1 MADAPVEDLLAVDRE
16 VARGAERLAKWREA
30 LRREPEAHAEEEPL
44 EVVRRVSGKSTWDAL
59 GALSP
64 VLLDVPLRDRLQ
76 AWVAALLAAR
86 VEQPE
91 EVAWARATVSPLA
104 GGADAVAR
112 FAGESPGTVS
122 WREAWRGVVRARS
135 AAEARLWLDAAAE
148 VGPAL
153 AEIARRRAGKR
164 LEVARRVGKEHP
176 WELVPGVKAG
186 ELRAAAQRVLDRTE
200 DLSREVWKPVLREAA
215 VPAMAPALVMH
226 AAVAR
231 EAGEGWPARLSGAWL
246 QEQFGARL
254 EGLKPATGPLPEA
267 VGASS
272 FARALY
278 AFGFAVRVASAPK
291 VVPFALAH
299 EPGARWAHRLGA
311 TLASLAADPE
321 WQTRALGVGKRTALA
336 QSRVLSRTLLLELRL
351 QAARVLLGD
360 AADFA
365 PRDRFAELG
374 TRVFGAELDA
384 RLRGAWPEARE
395 DDGSRL
401 LGAIEAHG
409 FTREL
414 REQFDAD
421 WFRNP
426 RAWTHLRAVSA
437 LAPREMPAADAAL
450 AAVDALARAF
460 EGVLG

>member
-1 MADAPVEDLLAVDRE
+1 MADAPVEDLPAVDRE
-16 VARGAERLAKWREA
+16 VARAVERLAKWRES
-30 LRREPEAHAEEEPL
+30 LRRDPEAHADEEPL
-44 EVVRRVSGKSTWDAL
+44 EAVRRVTGKSTWESL

-64 VLLDVPLRDRLQ
+64 VMLDVPLRDRLQ

-86 VEQPE
+86 VEQPD
-91 EVAWARATVSPLA
+91 EVAWARAA
-104 GGADAVAR
+104 GEPRAR
-112 FAGESPGTVS
+112 FAGEPPRMAS
-122 WREAWRGVVRARS
+122 WPEAWRGVVRARS
-135 AAEARLWLDAAAE
+135 AAEARLWLDAAADAA
-148 VGPAL
+148 PPL
-153 AEIARRRAGKR
+153 AQIARRRAGKR
-164 LEVARRVGKEHP
+164 LEVARRLGKEHP
-176 WELVPGVKAG
+176 WELVPGLKPG
-186 ELRAAAQRVLDRTE
+186 ELRAAAQRLLDRTE
-200 DLSREVWKPVLREAA
+200 DLSREVWKPVVRDAA
-215 VPAMAPALVMH
+215 TPSMAPALVMH

-231 EAGEGWPARLSGAWL
+231 DAGEGWPARLSAAWL

-267 VGASS
+267 IGASS

-278 AFGFAVRVASAPK
+278 AFGFAFRVAAAPK
-291 VVPFALAH
+291 VAPFAMAH
-299 EPGARWAHRLGA
+299 EPGARWAHSAGA
-311 TLASLAADPE
+311 TFASLAADPE

-336 QSRVLSRTLLLELRL
+336 QSRVLARTLLLGVRL

-374 TRVFGAELDA
+374 TRLFGAELDA
-384 RLRGAWPEARE
+384 RLGGAWPEARA
-395 DDGSRL
+395 DDASRL
-401 LGAIEAHG
+401 LGAIESHG
-409 FTREL
+409 FVREL
-414 REQFDAD
+414 RERFDAD

-437 LAPREMPAADAAL
+437 LAPHELPALDATL

>member
-16 VARGAERLAKWREA
+16 VARGVERLAKWREA

-44 EVVRRVSGKSTWDAL
+44 EVVRRVSGKSTWVAL

-76 AWVAALLAAR
+76 AWVAALIAAR

-91 EVAWARATVSPLA
+91 EVAWALA
-104 GGADAVAR
+104 ASEARAR
-112 FAGESPGTVS
+112 FAGEPPRTVS

-135 AAEARLWLDAAAE
+135 VAEARLWLDAAADAA
-148 VGPAL
+148 PAL
-153 AEIARRRAGKR
+153 GEIARRRAGKR
-164 LEVARRVGKEHP
+164 LEVARRLGKEHP
-176 WELVPGVKAG
+176 RELVPGAKPG
-186 ELRAAAQRVLDRTE
+186 ELRAAAQRVLERTE

-231 EAGEGWPARLSGAWL
+231 EAGEGWPARLSSAWL

-254 EGLKPATGPLPEA
+254 EGLQPATGPLPEA

-278 AFGFAVRVASAPK
+278 AFGFALRVAAAPK

-299 EPGARWAHRLGA
+299 EPGARWAHRMGA
-311 TLASLAADPE
+311 TFASLAADPE
-321 WQTRALGVGKRTALA
+321 WQTRALGIGKRTALA
-336 QSRVLSRTLLLELRL
+336 QSRVLARTLLLELRL
-351 QAARVLLGD
+351 QAARVLHGD

-374 TRVFGAELDA
+374 TRLFGAELDA
-384 RLRGAWPEARE
+384 RLCGAWPEARE

-401 LGAIEAHG
+401 LGAIEHHG
-409 FTREL
+409 FVREL
-414 REQFDAD
+414 HEQFDAD

-437 LAPREMPAADAAL
+437 LAPRELPAADATL
-450 AAVDALARAF
+450 AAVDALARSL

>member
-30 LRREPEAHAEEEPL
+30 LRREPEAHAEEGPL
-44 EVVRRVSGKSTWDAL
+44 EVVRRVSGKSTWEAL

-76 AWVAALLAAR
+76 AWVAALIAAR

-91 EVAWARATVSPLA
+91 EVAWALSASEAR
-104 GGADAVAR
+104 AR
-112 FAGESPGTVS
+112 FAGEPPRTVS
-122 WREAWRGVVRARS
+122 WREARRGVVRARS

-148 VGPAL
+148 AGPAL

-164 LEVARRVGKEHP
+164 LEVARRLGKEHP
-176 WELVPGVKAG
+176 WQLEPGVKPG
-186 ELRAAAQRVLDRTE
+186 ELRATAERVLERTE

-246 QEQFGARL
+246 QELFGARL
-254 EGLKPATGPLPEA
+254 EGLEPATGALPEA

-278 AFGFAVRVASAPK
+278 AFGFALRVAAAPK

-311 TLASLAADPE
+311 TFASLSADPE
-321 WQTRALGVGKRTALA
+321 WQTRALGVVKRTALA
-336 QSRVLSRTLLLELRL
+336 QSRVLARTLLLELRL
-351 QAARVLLGD
+351 LAARVLLGD
-360 AADFA
+360 VADFA

-374 TRVFGAELDA
+374 TRLFGAELDA
-384 RLRGAWPEARE
+384 RLRGAWPEAR
-395 DDGSRL
+395 DDDASRL
-401 LGAIEAHG
+401 LGAIEHHG
-409 FTREL
+409 FVREL

-426 RAWTHLRAVSA
+426 RAWMHLRAVSA
-437 LAPREMPAADAAL
+437 LAPRELPAADATL
-450 AAVDALARAF
+450 AAVDALARAL